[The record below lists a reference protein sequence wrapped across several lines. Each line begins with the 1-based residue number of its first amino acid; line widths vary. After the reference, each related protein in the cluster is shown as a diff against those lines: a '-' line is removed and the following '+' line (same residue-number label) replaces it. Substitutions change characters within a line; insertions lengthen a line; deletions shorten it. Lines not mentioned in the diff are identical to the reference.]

1 MDDATTVFEQQRP
14 HLRAVAHRVL
24 GSVHE
29 ADDAVQEAW
38 LRLERSD
45 VSQVANLP
53 AWLTTVV
60 SRICLD
66 QLRARAARREVAG
79 PDLPPGVDVADPD
92 ARDPAAEAEHADEV
106 GRALLVVLD
115 TLAPAERLAFC
126 LHDLFGLS
134 FDEVAS
140 ALGRSPAACRQLA
153 SRGRRRVQGRGDE
166 VEADHAR
173 QDEVVAAFLDAS
185 RHARFDRLLALL
197 HPDAVVS
204 SDAVAAAMGSPA
216 SLRGAE
222 EVARFFDGRAAAA
235 RLTDLDGFAGA
246 SWSHRGELRVVFAF
260 AVGEDGRI
268 TRIELL
274 ADEVDRLDV
283 RPRRPGAGRP
293 RTLRG

>member
-1 MDDATTVFEQQRP
+1 MDDTTTVFERQRP
-14 HLRAVAHRVL
+14 RLHAVASRVL

-38 LRLERSD
+38 LRLARTD

-66 QLRARAARREVAG
+66 RLRSRAARREEPM
-79 PDLPPGVDVADPD
+79 PDGSEGVDPADPP
-92 ARDPAAEAEHADEV
+92 ARDPGAEAEHADRV

-115 TLAPAERLAFC
+115 TLTPAERLAFC

-134 FDEVAS
+134 FDEVAA

-153 SRGRRRVQGRGDE
+153 SRGRRRVQGRGDD
-166 VEADHAR
+166 VEADRAR

-185 RHARFDRLLALL
+185 RSGRFDRLLALL

-204 SDAVAAAMGSPA
+204 SDPVAAAMGSPA

-235 RLTDLDGFAGA
+235 RLADLDGFAGA
-246 SWSHRGELRVVFAF
+246 SWSHRGELRVVFGF
-260 AVGEDGRI
+260 TVGQDGLI
-268 TRIELL
+268 AEIELV

-283 RPRRPGAGRP
+283 RTRAVRRRV
-293 RTLRG
+293 